1 MPVIL
6 IVIGIILIVFSYVS
20 IKKEKPSFE
29 IKDMDELRK
38 SDKSFG
44 RVLEKSTEDLNDYKI
59 ELGMFRR
66 NVAESITELQEEIFD
81 IKKHLNIIKNEDI
94 LYEDNR
100 EDVIK
105 NEDSVNDGVISEIN
119 FSNRRYT
126 TNADKY
132 NKISDSKK
140 TEGIKELLKQGM
152 TVEEVCKELSVSKG
166 EVLLVQDLFKK

>member
-6 IVIGIILIVFSYVS
+6 IIIAIILIVFSYVS
-20 IKKEKPSFE
+20 IKKENSSFE
-29 IKDMDELRK
+29 IRDMDELRK

-66 NVAESITELQEEIFD
+66 NVAESITELQEQIFE
-81 IKKHLNIIKNEDI
+81 IKKHLNMLKDEEI

-105 NEDSVNDGVISEIN
+105 NKENINDGVISEIN
-119 FSNRRYT
+119 FNSRRYT
-126 TNADKY
+126 ASTDRY

-152 TVEEVCKELSVSKG
+152 TVEEVCKQLSVSKG

>member
-6 IVIGIILIVFSYVS
+6 IIIGIILIVFSYVS
-20 IKKEKPSFE
+20 IKKEKSSFE
-29 IKDMDELRK
+29 IKDIDELRK

-66 NVAESITELQEEIFD
+66 NVAESITELQQEIFD

-100 EDVIK
+100 EDIIK
-105 NEDSVNDGVISEIN
+105 NEESIDDGVISEIN
-119 FSNRRYT
+119 FNSRRHI
-126 TNADKY
+126 TNTDKY

-152 TVEEVCKELSVSKG
+152 TVEEVCKQLSVSKG

>member
-6 IVIGIILIVFSYVS
+6 IIIGIILIVFSYVS
-20 IKKEKPSFE
+20 IKKENSSFE
-29 IKDMDELRK
+29 IRAMDELRK

-66 NVAESITELQEEIFD
+66 NVAESITELQEQIFE
-81 IKKHLNIIKNEDI
+81 IKKHLNMLKDEEI

-105 NEDSVNDGVISEIN
+105 NKENINDGVISEIN
-119 FSNRRYT
+119 FNSRRHT
-126 TNADKY
+126 ASTDRY

-152 TVEEVCKELSVSKG
+152 TVEEVCKQLSVSKG